1 MIYPHQQKAIAYIS
15 DKFKQD
21 PNVDALL
28 ISGSIMHGF
37 NDETSDVDINIVVSE
52 ELYQQKRSQNA
63 LTYYEEAE
71 NFYPSRLSGQ
81 SDGGYFDGKFISLNY
96 LSLVAKQ
103 GNEPTRFALYD
114 VDIAF
119 DRTGK
124 VADLIKQIGVYNMEN
139 IQQNAIRF
147 ISQMDGWKWYCGEA
161 IRRNNQYLLD
171 TAVSRL
177 ILFAGRLI
185 LLENREFFPYHKWF
199 LAMLERCENKPA
211 DFMPAVKRLLE
222 NKTHD
227 NINYL
232 CELVR
237 TYRDWSGGA
246 KYSWT
251 SNFVEDVETIWMRQD
266 EFIENM

>member
-1 MIYPHQQKAIAYIS
+1 MIYPHQQKAIAYITN
-15 DKFKQD
+15 KFLQEEY
-21 PNVDALL
+21 VQALL

-63 LTYYEEAE
+63 LTYYEDAE
-71 NFYPSRLSGQ
+71 NFYS
-81 SDGGYFDGKFISLNY
+81 GGYFDGKFISLGY
-96 LSLVAKQ
+96 LSLVAKR
-103 GNEPTRFALYD
+103 GNEPTRFALHD

-124 VADLIKQIGVYNMEN
+124 VSDLIKQISIYNTEN
-139 IQQNAIRF
+139 IQQNAIRL

-177 ILFAGRLI
+177 ILFVGRLI

-199 LAMLERCENKPA
+199 MAVLERCENKPA
-211 DFMPAVKRLLE
+211 DFMPAVHRLLE
-222 NKTHD
+222 NKTHE
-227 NINYL
+227 NIKYL
-232 CELVR
+232 CELVKGF
-237 TYRDWSGGA
+237 RDWSGGA